1 MQGKCYMYCACLVA
15 YLVSSLVHHQYQ
27 YQLSAI
33 QHRYIQ
39 VSSFCRSFYHNQ
51 CTPCLLHAS
60 CSPCLA
66 PPVLS
71 NQILKHQVQMF
82 SSYVTCTAL
91 VPSCTCIRAV
101 ILVKFSP
108 SVPMDLDC
116 SKETMKL
123 SALHVHV
130 STPSLGV
137 TICPD
142 HTFIVKQKMPLQRAQ
157 GKDDDLDGV

>member
-71 NQILKHQVQMF
+71 NQILKHQVQC
-82 SSYVTCTAL
+82 SPVTSQDVSLYA
-91 VPSCTCIRAV
+91 CIRAV
-101 ILVKFSP
+101 IQASISP
-108 SVPMDLDC
+108 SAQMDFGLFKRDYEDINITC
-116 SKETMKL
+116 IYTIAWNDHLSRSYLHSKAEN
-123 SALHVHV
+123 ALAAG
-130 STPSLGV
+130 SG
-137 TICPD
+137 
-142 HTFIVKQKMPLQRAQ
+142 
-157 GKDDDLDGV
+157 